1 MCDGHEMA
9 VPRDHIPTLRDLPL
23 VIETNRL
30 RLRPFVE
37 ADAEA
42 IWPVVSDPKFP
53 RFMSWS
59 AHASRDQTVTFL
71 RSLTEGLANGTEI
84 GWAIEHDGHVAGCIS
99 LGGITWQMS
108 AWRVDRA
115 ELGYWMGP
123 AAQNK
128 GLMTEAAT
136 AVVRFAFDTIG
147 LHKITVGCF
156 AENDASRRVIEKTG
170 FRYIGR
176 LDDDVW
182 RDGRWWSHLRYEL
195 TAPEWPDVHTTM
207 RVNRPRQT

>member
-1 MCDGHEMA
+1 MA
-9 VPRDHIPTLRDLPL
+9 VPRDTIPTLRELPL
-23 VIETNRL
+23 VLETNRL

-37 ADAEA
+37 ADADA

-53 RFMSWS
+53 RYMSWS
-59 AHASRDQTVTFL
+59 AHTSREETIAFL
-71 RSLTEGLANGTEI
+71 RGVVEGLAHGSDVT
-84 GWAIEHDGHVAGCIS
+84 WAIEHEGKVIGCIE
-99 LGGITWQMS
+99 LGSIRWKMS

-115 ELGYWMGP
+115 ELGYWMAP
-123 AAQNK
+123 AWSNK
-128 GLMTEAAT
+128 GMMTEAAT
-136 AVVRFAFDTIG
+136 AAVRFAFDTLG

-156 AENDASRRVIEKTG
+156 AENDASRRVIEKVG

-176 LDDDVW
+176 HDDDVW

-207 RVNRPRQT
+207 RVSRPRQT